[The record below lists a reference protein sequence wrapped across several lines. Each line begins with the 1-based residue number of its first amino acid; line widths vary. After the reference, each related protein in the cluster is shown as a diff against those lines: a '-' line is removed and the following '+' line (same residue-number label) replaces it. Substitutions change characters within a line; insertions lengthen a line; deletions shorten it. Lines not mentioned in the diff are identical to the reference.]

1 MSAFTPPGL
10 SWLLLPTCP
19 SHLGVR
25 GWGCWALAWSR
36 GTGVR
41 LGSRLTSSLTLDK
54 YFSLV
59 ISSAVCRVV
68 VGVLEI
74 LFKVSSAADISF
86 QEPGILRDSCLFF
99 KGGNCQPCF
108 QRATRILT
116 RTTVCLS
123 YFDLSTMFTQRGAFS
138 TYVPLWNCKDVPSR
152 EKFVSVYD
160 LLSSV
165 WKCLHINFVCL
176 QTIKLSLQVF
186 DFKKLSFWQT

>member
-1 MSAFTPPGL
+1 MSSRRESLSAFTPPGL
-10 SWLLLPTCP
+10 SWLLLPNCP

-41 LGSRLTSSLTLDK
+41 LDSCLTSSLTLDK

-86 QEPGILRDSCLFF
+86 QEPGILKDSCLLF

-116 RTTVCLS
+116 RTSLS
-123 YFDLSTMFTQRGAFS
+123 LLFRPANYVHSKRCFFHLSTSLKLQSR
-138 TYVPLWNCKDVPSR
+138 DVPSR
-152 EKFVSVYD
+152 EKFVSV
-160 LLSSV
+160 
-165 WKCLHINFVCL
+165 WFA
-176 QTIKLSLQVF
+176 F
-186 DFKKLSFWQT
+186 